1 MVIPVV
7 AVPDATEPFGQIP
20 DILNV
25 IIVALI
31 WIRMKSVGVEDD
43 MKKLT
48 DMIMVTQTSKHY
60 NGVIEELIPLQTLI
74 ATGHEDTILFTS
86 IEGIDSFGNWC
97 QFITF
102 SDGTLEL
109 CYCQEVE

>member
-1 MVIPVV
+1 MK
-7 AVPDATEPFGQIP
+7 
-20 DILNV
+20 
-25 IIVALI
+25 
-31 WIRMKSVGVEDD
+31 MKSVGMEDD

-60 NGVIEELIPLQTLI
+60 IGAFEDLIPLQTLI
-74 ATGHEDTILFTS
+74 ATGHKDTISFTS

>member
-31 WIRMKSVGVEDD
+31 WILMK
-43 MKKLT
+43 M
-48 DMIMVTQTSKHY
+48 
-60 NGVIEELIPLQTLI
+60 N
-74 ATGHEDTILFTS
+74 
-86 IEGIDSFGNWC
+86 
-97 QFITF
+97 
-102 SDGTLEL
+102 
-109 CYCQEVE
+109 